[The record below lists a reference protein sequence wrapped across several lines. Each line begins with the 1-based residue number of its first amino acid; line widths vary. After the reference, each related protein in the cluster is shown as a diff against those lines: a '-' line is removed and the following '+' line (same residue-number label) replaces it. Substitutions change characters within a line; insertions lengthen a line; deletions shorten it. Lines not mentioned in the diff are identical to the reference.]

1 MFSSDVYIYIYI
13 HPNQGPTEKSQV
25 DLPILEAGLAIFPAS
40 SCRPF
45 DEAVPPLRGFR
56 NVEKWGNMW
65 QKWWLNKDLIR
76 LDQQKNW
83 DGPKKLGADQQKW
96 SFSAVDG
103 GMYVSTCKTEVWT
116 IKVTCYSSYLG
127 LMMEFMGWADF
138 HVWFKLSQ
146 EIGSLLS
153 FNQVYT
159 LW

>member
-1 MFSSDVYIYIYI
+1 MFSSDVYIHTSQSRTHWDPGGSA
-13 HPNQGPTEKSQV
+13 HPRSWSG
-25 DLPILEAGLAIFPAS
+25 DLPSIQLPT
-40 SCRPF
+40 
-45 DEAVPPLRGFR
+45 LRWSGAAATGVFVTSKNGEKCGR
-56 NVEKWGNMW
+56 NGDWIRTW
-65 QKWWLNKDLIR
+65 SDLIN
-76 LDQQKNW
+76 KNW

-103 GMYVSTCKTEVWT
+103 GMFVSTCKTEVWT
-116 IKVTCYSSYLG
+116 IKVTCYSSYPG